1 MLSPIPRTAGDPGAA
16 VTSGPAVFLV
26 SAVHAVSIGIAAPAH
41 GDAVPVLALVLVEL
55 TAGYAVFLQ
64 GKTQGW
70 WSAGT
75 AQAAVVSCPI
85 MGDRAGPS
93 APSSSQPH
101 PGAGTGVRGPHR
113 HLRAGRGAA
122 PLPGAVPHQIHLRS
136 RGPHRTSTDRR
147 CSGHWHTRTRSLS
160 RAGVLGT
167 EHRAALS
174 TAARAAASGQT
185 AQPD

>member
-1 MLSPIPRTAGDPGAA
+1 MLSPIPSTAGDPGAA

-26 SAVHAVSIGIAAPAH
+26 SAVHAVSIGVAAPAH

-64 GKTQGW
+64 GKTQGR

-101 PGAGTGVRGPHR
+101 PHR

-122 PLPGAVPHQIHLRS
+122 PLPGAVPHQIRLRS

-147 CSGHWHTRTRSLS
+147 CSGHWHTRTRSPS

-174 TAARAAASGQT
+174 AAARAAASGQT